1 MQKNKHK
8 RIRINKKQP
17 TKKTRIYTNSDIT
30 FSTNIPETVE
40 RQTVRVPRTRLSYML
55 ICNKETTS
63 IQIDAVQ
70 HMEKAVVIHAV
81 AKKKVQ
87 VLT

>member
-40 RQTVRVPRTRLSYML
+40 RLSECL
-55 ICNKETTS
+55 EQDSVTC
-63 IQIDAVQ
+63 
-70 HMEKAVVIHAV
+70 
-81 AKKKVQ
+81 
-87 VLT
+87 